1 MAATVVINRWTGAVG
16 SPTKTAIQGSTNRMS
31 TSDNASPGTANP
43 IPIPA
48 AGTNYSFW
56 VATELNATAGPAN
69 GINNLK
75 WYSDGT
81 SFGTGLTC
89 SGNQA
94 TSYVQATGTAGTT
107 GTVLDTAVTA
117 SHYNAG
123 GTTTSP
129 LTASPVDVTT
139 LTSGSPASIGGS
151 TLGAAGTGDFGNFF
165 VYQLAVG
172 TTATVGTMAARTFT
186 WQYDET

>member
-1 MAATVVINRWTGAVG
+1 MAATVVINRTTGSG
-16 SPTKTAIQGSTNRMS
+16 PTKTTIQGTTDRLS
-31 TSDNASPGTANP
+31 TSDTQNPGTNNP

-56 VATELNATAGPAN
+56 VSTRLQATAAPAN
-69 GINNLK
+69 GINNIK

-94 TSYVQATGTAGTT
+94 TGYTQATGTVGTT
-107 GTVLDTAVTA
+107 GTVLSTGNYATLA
-117 SHYNAG
+117 A
-123 GTTTSP
+123 
-129 LTASPVDVTT
+129 APVDVTT
-139 LTSGSPASIGGS
+139 LTSGSPMSITGS
-151 TLGAAGTGDFGNFF
+151 IAATTGDFGNFF

-172 TTATVGTMAARTFT
+172 TTANVGTVAARTFT
-186 WQYDET
+186 FQYDET